1 MVRVPKLFTALLFLI
16 AWPMAASVTVQV
28 DLSQRALRVVD
39 GDSVLKQYDVAI
51 GKRDKPT
58 PTGDFEIKKIV
69 WNPSWH
75 PPDEKW
81 ARGKDPKGPGDPDNP
96 MKRVKIFFSEP
107 DYYIHGTDDVDSLG
121 DAASHG
127 CVRMSSQDVTEL
139 AKLLMDHGGKP
150 MPEPWYRRIFHLR
163 QTKVIYLTNPIAM
176 EVGQ

>member
-1 MVRVPKLFTALLFLI
+1 MAIAFLMT
-16 AWPMAASVTVQV
+16 WPAAASVSVHV
-28 DLSQRALRVVD
+28 DLSQRELRVID
-39 GDSVLKQYDVAI
+39 GEDVIRQFDVAV
-51 GKRDKPT
+51 GKADKPT

-81 ARGKDPKGPGDPDNP
+81 ARGKEPKGPGDPDNP

-107 DYYIHGTDDVDSLG
+107 DYYIHGTGDVDSLG

-127 CVRMSSQDVTEL
+127 CLRMSPGDATEL
-139 AKLLMDHGGKP
+139 AKVLMENGGKP

-163 QTKVIYLTNPIAM
+163 RTKVIYLTNPIPM
-176 EVGQ
+176 EVER